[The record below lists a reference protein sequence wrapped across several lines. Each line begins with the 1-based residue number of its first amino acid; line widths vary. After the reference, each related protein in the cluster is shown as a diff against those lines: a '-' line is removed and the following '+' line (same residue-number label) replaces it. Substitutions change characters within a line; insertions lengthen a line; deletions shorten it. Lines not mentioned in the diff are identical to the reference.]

1 MFCRISFKIQIFHIN
16 SSWRLYMRTDYII
29 NKIINEVA
37 LAALD
42 YDYKMIKKSISKTKK
57 KNQF

>member
-1 MFCRISFKIQIFHIN
+1 
-16 SSWRLYMRTDYII
+16 MRTDYII
-29 NKIINEVA
+29 NKIISEVS

-42 YDYKMIKKSISKTKK
+42 YDYKMIKKSISKSKK